1 MDARGCLGL
10 AHGYVRQAQLC
21 GEVKRG
27 GAIVRE
33 VWVLQALGVVF
44 DDAFEEGEILE
55 VDGSTDADGDVNPAV
70 LLSSRAGKTSSS
82 RNGGLT

>member
-1 MDARGCLGL
+1 M
-10 AHGYVRQAQLC
+10 
-21 GEVKRG
+21 KRG

-33 VWVLQALGVVF
+33 VWVLQALGVVL

-70 LLSSRAGKTSSS
+70 LLSKLSW
-82 RNGGLT
+82 